1 MPNIKSAKK
10 RVSVTQKKNTQNKMI
25 KSSVKTA
32 IRKYNAL
39 IEAGDLENAR
49 KQLPAVSSKID
60 SAVSKG
66 VIHKNNAANKK
77 SALAKRL
84 NQAEKEAAAAKA

>member
-10 RVSVTQKKNTQNKMI
+10 RVLVNEKKNEENKMI

-32 IRKYNAL
+32 MKKIEAL
-39 IEAGDLENAR
+39 IKEGKIEEAKVL
-49 KQLPAVSSKID
+49 LPETFKVID
-60 SAVSKG
+60 ACSKG

-77 SALAKRL
+77 AKIAKKL
-84 NQAEKEAAAAKA
+84 NVPAQTEATA